1 MRRSLA
7 KRGLDGGVHSALAAL
22 LDAPSDPGNWRV
34 SSRRPVAFVST
45 PRSQLA
51 EMPLGELVDL
61 EVDILRKIA
70 TVSDTVRSLDVDP
83 NTMQQAYEAHLRRMQ
98 QRAAGGGA
106 DGAAAGVD
114 VFSHLRLQPPPS
126 DRGNINSS
134 GNNSGNSGNSGN
146 NSTAR
151 RQQLWYVYYT

>member
-98 QRAAGGGA
+98 QRAAGGGRRRRRR
-106 DGAAAGVD
+106 GGRRV
-114 VFSHLRLQPPPS
+114 LPPPLAAPS
-126 DRGNINSS
+126 VGP
-134 GNNSGNSGNSGN
+134 
-146 NSTAR
+146 
-151 RQQLWYVYYT
+151 RQYK